1 MRFLRKI
8 TIGTILLFYITINT
22 QCKKVSS
29 SIVWRLNPYVQFVA
43 RGVYFKLTS
52 EYEIWRYRSEQD
64 IYNGQSISTNISG
77 MGLTIE
83 MYIKGPQAWWK
94 KRPCDQGDINT
105 IPSGFHFSEYAY
117 GKFSKTLYLGTR
129 NLNGFYLFVQGR
141 VKYNDGSFSPS
152 TVYGGRNI
160 NSPY

>member
-64 IYNGQSISTNISG
+64 IYNGQLIF
-77 MGLTIE
+77 LE
-83 MYIKGPQAWWK
+83 W
-94 KRPCDQGDINT
+94 
-105 IPSGFHFSEYAY
+105 
-117 GKFSKTLYLGTR
+117 
-129 NLNGFYLFVQGR
+129 V
-141 VKYNDGSFSPS
+141 
-152 TVYGGRNI
+152 
-160 NSPY
+160 